1 MVPVSSLLVPRRLIQ
16 FGLMKG
22 LIRRLQ
28 KYPVKVARDERS
40 HPARLYTG
48 CHSYDEICCKTGE
61 GPGSSVQ
68 LSGLVEARGL
78 PACPGLGTGSGVSL
92 TPLGAF
98 ILQGDRTLG

>member
-1 MVPVSSLLVPRRLIQ
+1 M
-16 FGLMKG
+16 MKG

-61 GPGSSVQ
+61 EPWGGQGV
-68 LSGLVEARGL
+68 LRARGRFWGV
-78 PACPGLGTGSGVSL
+78 PPSPFGSHSTPEEWHMGSRWRWRSSRGV
-92 TPLGAF
+92 GYEV
-98 ILQGDRTLG
+98 

>member
-1 MVPVSSLLVPRRLIQ
+1 
-16 FGLMKG
+16 MKG

-61 GPGSSVQ
+61 EPWGRGCCVPGGGFGVFPPH
-68 LSGLVEARGL
+68 LSGAIKPQRSSARG
-78 PACPGLGTGSGVSL
+78 PVAAGRPG
-92 TPLGAF
+92 
-98 ILQGDRTLG
+98 GDGGGRGGMVYEV